1 MALNVSQMSPGAVAD
16 RRAPIVVEL
25 SDRRLPVR
33 MRFRAMR
40 NSIGIPRSGA
50 GMLRRLM
57 LVPATAI
64 LRLRS
69 R

>member
-1 MALNVSQMSPGAVAD
+1 MALNVSPMSPGAGAE

-33 MRFRAMR
+33 MRFGAMR
-40 NSIGIPRSGA
+40 NAVGIPRSRT
-50 GMLRRLM
+50 GMLRRLV
-57 LVPATAI
+57 LVPAMAI
-64 LRLRS
+64 RRLRG